1 VVLMDQLFSNAKLFA
16 LCCSFGVNVFNLPDQ
31 CSLVCDSHPISVLFK
46 SSLSAVLILLH
57 QMGKEGTETIPK
69 DPGFASEAEMDPQQ
83 KKKPSKP
90 ETIGYP
96 RILSFASERACH
108 HLFKR

>member
-1 VVLMDQLFSNAKLFA
+1 MDQLFSNAKLFA

-31 CSLVCDSHPISVLFK
+31 CSLVCDSHPISALQKFTFCGVY
-46 SSLSAVLILLH
+46 SATPNGQRRNRYYSKRSRICIR
-57 QMGKEGTETIPK
+57 GG
-69 DPGFASEAEMDPQQ
+69 DGSAA

-96 RILSFASERACH
+96 RILIFASERACH
-108 HLFKR
+108 HLYKR

>member
-69 DPGFASEAEMDPQQ
+69 DPGFASEAGMDPQQ
-83 KKKPSKP
+83 KKKNLQNQKQSD
-90 ETIGYP
+90 IQGY
-96 RILSFASERACH
+96 
-108 HLFKR
+108 